1 MNYKYPYEDS
11 PESWKDL
18 DAETQTELCDWIKE
32 NIIPRKTGNRWHT
45 SYGLKHIFTHD
56 TGSYVYNGQFKAA
69 IELCGFE
76 AVNRDDQNWYY
87 RISESSPAFDS
98 NRPSHK

>member
-1 MNYKYPYEDS
+1 MNYKYPYEDR

-18 DAETQTELCDWIKE
+18 DAETQDALCEWIKK

-45 SYGLKHIFTHD
+45 SYGLKHIFEHD
-56 TGSYVYNGQFKAA
+56 TGNYVYNGQFKAA
-69 IELCGFE
+69 MELCGFE

-87 RISESSPAFDS
+87 CISEKSLAFD
-98 NRPSHK
+98 KQ